1 MGVWDRRP
9 DLYVF
14 MAGRARQHRRG
25 GAPAGT
31 AERRAGRVR
40 DVRTGAGQV
49 RAGRGAAPPAG
60 ARAQDGRHCA
70 SAGGAQGDGT
80 QSARVCTRGRKDRGV
95 APVRAVM
102 RIAAVLLIAALPA
115 TGSLAAQTV
124 RGQLIDSIS
133 RAPLPGAFV
142 TLVDEH
148 GVERVRTMTNN
159 SGEFVLS
166 APAGPYR
173 LRSKRIGFRPYL
185 SSSLTLRSGESMSF
199 IATVTPIPVA
209 LSEVVVQGERQCDVA
224 GGASLAA
231 MWDEIREALAEVSWT
246 SRDPGYWYDMGDFAR
261 EVTPTGQRRGPD
273 STWHDVGYRR
283 VPIRSAPPEQLER
296 EGYVVST
303 PDGGFI
309 YRAPDADVLLSDA
322 FLRTHCFETKSGRGE
337 TDGLIGLAFTPA
349 RGRTLP
355 DVAGTLWVDGKTA
368 QLHHL
373 DFTYTRLPQE
383 LVAPRA
389 GGRVEFLRVP
399 SGAWIVRDWVIR
411 MPRSRMVERPMA
423 MGQRPE
429 VVGFREEGGSVVFI
443 KTRSGTVIYGT
454 EPAVAAVATAPPAA
468 APAAAP
474 AEPPAT
480 TQNESATAVHDTTP
494 VRSGARNPNL
504 IARQEIA
511 ATAALDAYALVQES
525 RPNWL
530 HSRGTVSIQDPGAGM
545 VQVYLNRT
553 QLGDVNRL
561 REIQLSEIREL
572 RFYGA
577 AEAQLR
583 YGPGHAGGVIEV
595 STGAV
600 APTGRVVSA
609 PTPPPAAAP
618 ASDSTRRPARS
629 NRGVSAHNPNLLEA
643 DEFENSTALDA
654 MALVGR

>member
-1 MGVWDRRP
+1 M
-9 DLYVF
+9 
-14 MAGRARQHRRG
+14 
-25 GAPAGT
+25 
-31 AERRAGRVR
+31 RV
-40 DVRTGAGQV
+40 
-49 RAGRGAAPPAG
+49 
-60 ARAQDGRHCA
+60 
-70 SAGGAQGDGT
+70 
-80 QSARVCTRGRKDRGV
+80 
-95 APVRAVM
+95 
-102 RIAAVLLIAALPA
+102 AAVLLMAALSS
-115 TGSLAAQTV
+115 TGSVAAQAV

-159 SGEFVLS
+159 AGEFVLS
-166 APAGPYR
+166 APAGAYR

-185 SSSLTLRSGESMSF
+185 SSPLTLRPAETMSF
-199 IATVTPIPVA
+199 IATVAPIPVA
-209 LSEVVVQGERQCDVA
+209 LSQVVVEGQRQCDVE

-261 EVTPTGQRRGPD
+261 EVTPSGQRRGPD

-283 VPIRSAPPEQLER
+283 VPIRSAPPQQLER

-303 PDGGFI
+303 QDGGFI

-322 FLRTHCFETKSGRGE
+322 FLRTHCFETKSGHGE

-355 DVAGTLWVDGKTA
+355 DVTGTLWVDGKTA

-399 SGAWIVRDWVIR
+399 SGAWIVRDWLIR
-411 MPRSRMVERPMA
+411 MPRSQMVERPMA

-454 EPAVAAVATAPPAA
+454 EPAVAAVASAPTPPPAA

-504 IARQEIA
+504 IARQEIE
-511 ATAALDAYALVQES
+511 ATTALDAYALVQES

-530 HSRGTVSIQDPGAGM
+530 HSRGTVSIQDPGAGI

-572 RFYGA
+572 RFFGA

-600 APTGRVVSA
+600 APTGGGTVVSA

-618 ASDSTRRPARS
+618 ASAPVPRPARS
-629 NRGVSAHNPNLLEA
+629 NRGAGAHNPNVLAAE
-643 DEFENSTALDA
+643 EFESSTALDA
-654 MALVGR
+654 YALVQEFRPNWLRSRGVISIRDQSAGEVKVYLNGVAVGDVNELRQIRTDNVRELRFLGAAEAQQRYGVGHGGGVIEVLTK